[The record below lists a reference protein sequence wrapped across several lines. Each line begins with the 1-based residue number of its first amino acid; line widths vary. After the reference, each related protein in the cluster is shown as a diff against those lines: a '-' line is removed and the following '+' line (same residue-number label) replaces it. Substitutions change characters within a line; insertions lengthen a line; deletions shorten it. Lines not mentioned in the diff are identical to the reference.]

1 MMTQD
6 LAAISSDAV
15 RFDRPFLIHLIRDF
29 FFVLLGV
36 IVVELG
42 LRFALVVY
50 EFGDQVR
57 EETEI
62 AADRLA
68 SDIKSA

>member
-15 RFDRPFLIHLIRDF
+15 RFDRPFLIYLIREF

-42 LRFALVVY
+42 LRFVSPSW
-50 EFGDQVR
+50 F
-57 EETEI
+57 T
-62 AADRLA
+62 
-68 SDIKSA
+68 SSAIT